1 MIFINKLCYVMYAGV
16 MKTFASLLSNLQ
28 AVIAV
33 KAARERTLTVMLVG
47 MVGVVVPPVSHFLE
61 A

>member
-1 MIFINKLCYVMYAGV
+1 MYAGV

-28 AVIAV
+28 AVIAM
-33 KAARERTLTVMLVG
+33 KTARERTLTVMLVG
-47 MVGVVVPPVSHFLE
+47 MVGVVVPPFSHFLD